1 MDQMTVNRSVVLA
14 VAFGISA
21 LFLSMVGPFLKAIFL
36 AGLFAAL
43 FNPFYQRIRRG
54 VGGRDALASGLT
66 VISALLFVVVPV
78 LLISVTIAGQAL
90 DIASQARPWLQKNL
104 SEPGLISEML
114 SGLPF
119 YDTFLPYRDTL
130 LEHLG
135 TFVGGLSKA
144 VVELAQSATVGTVN
158 VVILVFVIL
167 YTMFF
172 FLLDGDV
179 LVKKILYYLP
189 LDDKDEELLL
199 ARFTSVGR
207 ATLKGTAVI
216 GFLQGAFAGLG
227 FWALGVPSALL
238 WAVVMMF
245 LSVVP
250 GVGAALIWIPA
261 SLFLVATGNIWQ
273 AVVLAVY
280 CGAVVGSI
288 DNVLRPRLV
297 GSDTQLHELM
307 IFFSTLGGIIMF
319 GFAGFIIGPI
329 IAALFVTI
337 WEIYGLE
344 FRDWLPE
351 THFMTRAER
360 ESEET
365 AKKLAGTGDDT
376 DRQV

>member
-1 MDQMTVNRSVVLA
+1 MTVNRTVVLA

-21 LFLSMVGPFLKAIFL
+21 LFLSMIGPFLKAIFL

-43 FNPFYQRIRRG
+43 FNPFYQRMRG
-54 VGGRDALASGLT
+54 LVGGREALASGLT
-66 VISALLFVVVPV
+66 VVSALLFVVVPV
-78 LLISVTIAGQAL
+78 LVISATVVAQAL
-90 DIASQARPWLQKNL
+90 DIASQAKPWIQQHLA
-104 SEPGLISEML
+104 EPGMISEML

-119 YDTFLPYRDTL
+119 YDTLLPYRDAV

-135 TFVGGLSKA
+135 TFVGGISKT
-144 VVELAQSATVGTVN
+144 VVDLVQSATVGTVN
-158 VVILVFVIL
+158 VVVLVFVVL

-189 LDDKDEELLL
+189 LDDSDEQQLL

-227 FWALGVPSALL
+227 FWLLGVPSALL

-250 GVGAALIWIPA
+250 GVGTALIWIPA
-261 SLFLVATGNIWQ
+261 TVYLIAVGEIWQ

-280 CGAVVGSI
+280 CAAVVGSI

-297 GSDTQLHELM
+297 GNDTQLHELM

-319 GFAGFIIGPI
+319 GFAGFMIGPI
-329 IAALFVTI
+329 IAALFVTT

-351 THFMTRAER
+351 TGFRTRRER
-360 ESEET
+360 EADEAQSS
-365 AKKLAGTGDDT
+365 LASGADGDEDP
-376 DRQV
+376 QA